1 MPLGLQWA
9 AACRRAHRSPPTKAP
24 PPILLPS
31 DIVPHTFQHSHP
43 HQLNFWTNITGFYRE
58 ATVHPASLLSHS
70 ASASASSSSSS
81 SSEISTWW
89 SGVSL
94 PNINSSAHFNST
106 LAEELRGSWDWASI
120 DVWEM
125 NLKERLPEGL
135 NLTAGAARDP
145 RESEYHWVRGS
156 ATLRTSKA
164 TGSRSID
171 YNFYGLHHRPN
182 GTYELYGVPDG
193 MHLDIRNIPRMYR
206 GERERKEIR
215 EIVLAELE
223 KELKVQK
230 DMLLLSDVRPDG
242 E

>member
-1 MPLGLQWA
+1 VPLGLQWA
-9 AACRRAHRSPPTKAP
+9 AACRRAHRSPPTQAP